1 MANILEVILKGDAK
15 HLNSSLGK
23 ASSKLKNF
31 GKRISSLGSSLQT
44 RLTLPLV
51 AAGGASIKMAADFD
65 KSMTQI
71 KTLVG
76 VAGDT
81 VDSMSVSVKRLATE
95 AGISSGEAADAL
107 FFITSA
113 GLRGAEAMAVLEQST
128 KAAAVGLG
136 ETKVIADLAT
146 SALNAYGV
154 ENLSASQ
161 ATDVLTGAVREGKLS
176 ADTLAQ
182 SMGTVLP
189 VASQLGVQFSEV
201 GATFAAMSRTGTDAA
216 MAATQIRGILFALLK
231 PSKQASDTLEE
242 FGLSAAGLRQQI
254 REEGLLSTLKTLTA
268 TFGDNEEAQGK
279 VFANTRALAGVLD
292 LMGKNLGSTEQ
303 IFKSMNNTTG
313 ITQQAFDQLG
323 DSAEFKL
330 RKGLVELKNQFSD
343 LGGIL
348 MDSLL
353 PALTSI
359 IGFASKLFKAFK
371 NLDPVTQQIIIGFT
385 AFAAVLP
392 TILTVGGALLTVIGA
407 LISPFGLVGV
417 AVAVAATRFNEI
429 RNIINDFTIDLKTS
443 LVNTLVK
450 VKAGFDKFM
459 VTLDTAKKVFNE
471 FMSEGFSG
479 DFESI
484 FKEQTTRLENISKKA
499 GEEIGKNLSGAEI
512 LKDSNNLR
520 PTLDII
526 TEFAKKHLPNA
537 FTNVGI
543 KAPKV
548 PAPKIETPQGEDLGS
563 LFAIQG
569 DPFNSV
575 FANASKGVEEF
586 GNKSVTSFQAI
597 SATISENTARFN
609 EMNETREQTQQR
621 LSDLAQVVGGQLYGA
636 FNELGS
642 AIVSSMGLGEG
653 AIASFTGAFLSAA
666 MDAIGAALSTAVAN
680 AIASASAGSL
690 LAGPA
695 APIILPALIAGTMA
709 VVKGAF
715 SSNVPK
721 FAKGGIVSAPT
732 LGLMGEYAGARSNP
746 EVIAPLDRL
755 KGMIGQRES
764 SVNVTGGF
772 RLEGQD
778 LVVALQRAERNRS
791 RL

>member
-23 ASSKLKNF
+23 ASRNLKNF
-31 GKRISSLGSSLQT
+31 GKKVSNLGSSLQT

-51 AAGGASIKMAADFD
+51 MAGGASMKMAADFD

-81 VDSMSVSVKRLATE
+81 VDQMSVSVKRLATE

-113 GLRGAEAMAVLEQST
+113 GLRGAEAMAVLEQAT

-189 VASQLGVQFSEV
+189 VASQLGVEFNEV

-216 MAATQIRGILFALLK
+216 MAATQIRGILFSLLK

-254 REEGLLSTLKTLTA
+254 KEKGLLSTLKTLTT

-279 VFANTRALAGVLD
+279 VFANTRALSGVLD

-313 ITQQAFDQLG
+313 ITQKAFDQLA
-323 DSAEFKL
+323 DSSEFKL
-330 RKGLVELKNQFSD
+330 RKGLIELKNQFTD

-353 PALTSI
+353 PVITDVLSFVSKLFTAFKKLDPVVQQMA
-359 IGFASKLFKAFK
+359 IGFA
-371 NLDPVTQQIIIGFT
+371 

-392 TILTVGGALLTVIGA
+392 TILMVGGSLLTLFGALLSPIA
-407 LISPFGLVGV
+407 LT
-417 AVAVAATRFNEI
+417 AVAVALLAANFNEI
-429 RNIINDFTIDLKTS
+429 SNVINDFTVDLKVG
-443 LVNTLVK
+443 LLNALVK
-450 VKAGFDKFM
+450 IQAGFEKFM
-459 VTLDTAKKVFNE
+459 VRVETATSLIKRFLTDGFDADFTSIFQEQTNKLADISLKAGKEISDNLDGAKIIKKYNDLPSTMEVIVKKAKK
-471 FMSEGFSG
+471 
-479 DFESI
+479 I
-484 FKEQTTRLENISKKA
+484 FGGLLSDA
-499 GEEIGKNLSGAEI
+499 GIG
-512 LKDSNNLR
+512 
-520 PTLDII
+520 
-526 TEFAKKHLPNA
+526 
-537 FTNVGI
+537 
-543 KAPKV
+543 APKI
-548 PAPKIETPQGEDLGS
+548 PAPEIETPQGEQDLGS
-563 LFAIQG
+563 VFSIQDNPFG
-569 DPFNSV
+569 D
-575 FANASKGVEEF
+575 ASKGVEEF
-586 GNKSVTSFQAI
+586 AKKSTSSLAVVNQGILGSSEHIRMLDEERMQALQEK
-597 SATISENTARFN
+597 ANA
-609 EMNETREQTQQR
+609 
-621 LSDLAQVVGGQLYGA
+621 VGGAVAGA
-636 FNELGS
+636 FANMGSNMLSSLGL
-642 AIVSSMGLGEG
+642 ADDGFEGFVKNLGGTVIDLIAQMMAASIAQSIAG
-653 AIASFTGAFLSAA
+653 ATASGTG
-666 MDAIGAALSTAVAN
+666 T
-680 AIASASAGSL
+680 
-690 LAGPA
+690 GPA
-695 APIILPALIAGTMA
+695 AVFTTPAFIATAIGG
-709 VVKGAF
+709 VLSAF
-715 SSNVPK
+715 AAIPK
-721 FAKGGIVSAPT
+721 FANGGIVSAPT
-732 LGLMGEYAGARSNP
+732 LGLMGEYSGARSNP

-755 KGMIGQRES
+755 KGMIGQKEN

>member
-23 ASSKLKNF
+23 ASRNLKNF
-31 GKRISSLGSSLQT
+31 GKKVSNLGSSLQT

-51 AAGGASIKMAADFD
+51 MAGGASMKMAADFD

-81 VDSMSVSVKRLATE
+81 VDQMSVSVKRLATE

-113 GLRGAEAMAVLEQST
+113 GLRGAEAMAVLEQAT

-189 VASQLGVQFSEV
+189 VASQLGVEFNEV

-216 MAATQIRGILFALLK
+216 MAATQIRGILFSLLK

-254 REEGLLSTLKTLTA
+254 KEKGLLSTLKTLTT

-279 VFANTRALAGVLD
+279 VFANTRALSGVLD

-313 ITQQAFDQLG
+313 ITQKAFDQLA
-323 DSAEFKL
+323 DSSEFKL
-330 RKGLVELKNQFSD
+330 RKGLIELKNQFTD

-353 PALTSI
+353 PVITDVLSFVSKLFTAFKKLDPVVQQMA
-359 IGFASKLFKAFK
+359 IGFA
-371 NLDPVTQQIIIGFT
+371 

-392 TILTVGGALLTVIGA
+392 TILMVGGSLLTLFGALLSPIA
-407 LISPFGLVGV
+407 LT
-417 AVAVAATRFNEI
+417 AVAVALLAANFNEI
-429 RNIINDFTIDLKTS
+429 SNVINDFTVDLKVG
-443 LVNTLVK
+443 LLNALVK
-450 VKAGFDKFM
+450 IQAGFEKFM
-459 VTLDTAKKVFNE
+459 VRVETATSLIKRFLTDGFDADFTSIFQEQTNKLADISLKAGKEISDNLDGAKIIKKYNDLPSTMEVIVKKAKK
-471 FMSEGFSG
+471 
-479 DFESI
+479 I
-484 FKEQTTRLENISKKA
+484 F
-499 GEEIGKNLSGAEI
+499 GGLS
-512 LKDSNNLR
+512 
-520 PTLDII
+520 
-526 TEFAKKHLPNA
+526 
-537 FTNVGI
+537 
-543 KAPKV
+543 
-548 PAPKIETPQGEDLGS
+548 
-563 LFAIQG
+563 
-569 DPFNSV
+569 
-575 FANASKGVEEF
+575 
-586 GNKSVTSFQAI
+586 
-597 SATISENTARFN
+597 
-609 EMNETREQTQQR
+609 
-621 LSDLAQVVGGQLYGA
+621 
-636 FNELGS
+636 
-642 AIVSSMGLGEG
+642 
-653 AIASFTGAFLSAA
+653 
-666 MDAIGAALSTAVAN
+666 
-680 AIASASAGSL
+680 
-690 LAGPA
+690 
-695 APIILPALIAGTMA
+695 LIH
-709 VVKGAF
+709 
-715 SSNVPK
+715 
-721 FAKGGIVSAPT
+721 I
-732 LGLMGEYAGARSNP
+732 
-746 EVIAPLDRL
+746 
-755 KGMIGQRES
+755 
-764 SVNVTGGF
+764 
-772 RLEGQD
+772 
-778 LVVALQRAERNRS
+778 
-791 RL
+791 

>member
-1 MANILEVILKGDAK
+1 MANILEVILKGNAK
-15 HLNSSLGK
+15 HLNSSLGR
-23 ASSKLKNF
+23 ASTNLKNF
-31 GKRISSLGSSLQT
+31 GKRVSALGSSLQT

-81 VDSMSVSVKRLATE
+81 VDQMSVSVKRLATE

-189 VASQLGVQFSEV
+189 VASQLGVEFSEV

-231 PSKQASDTLEE
+231 PSKQASDTLAE

-254 REEGLLSTLKTLTA
+254 KEEGLLSTLKTLTA

-313 ITQQAFDQLG
+313 ITQKAFDQLG

-330 RKGLVELKNQFSD
+330 RKGLIELKNQFTD

-353 PALTSI
+353 PVLTDAIS
-359 IGFASKLFKAFK
+359 FASKLFTAFK
-371 NLDPVTQQIIIGFT
+371 KLDPVTQQLTIGFA

-392 TILTVGGALLTVIGA
+392 TILTVGGALLTLIGA
-407 LISPFGLVGV
+407 LISPIGLVVAGV
-417 AVAVAATRFNEI
+417 ALLAVKFNEVS
-429 RNIINDFTIDLKTS
+429 NIINDFTVDIKTG
-443 LVNTLVK
+443 LLNALVK
-450 VKAGFDKFM
+450 VQAGFEKFM
-459 VTLDTAKKVFNE
+459 VRVETASALITKFLEEGFDADFASIFQEQTNKLAFISLSASKEIADNLDASEIIKKYNDLPPTMEVIAKKARELFGGI
-471 FMSEGFSG
+471 FSE
-479 DFESI
+479 
-484 FKEQTTRLENISKKA
+484 
-499 GEEIGKNLSGAEI
+499 
-512 LKDSNNLR
+512 
-520 PTLDII
+520 
-526 TEFAKKHLPNA
+526 
-537 FTNVGI
+537 VGI
-543 KAPKV
+543 KPPKV
-548 PAPKIETPQGEDLGS
+548 PAPEIETPQGEQDLS
-563 LFAIQG
+563 NIFAIQG
-569 DPFNSV
+569 NPFS
-575 FANASKGVEEF
+575 AATKGVEEF
-586 GNKSVTSFQAI
+586 ANKSTKSLGVVNQNILASSEHIKMLDEERMQALQEKA
-597 SATISENTARFN
+597 SA
-609 EMNETREQTQQR
+609 
-621 LSDLAQVVGGQLYGA
+621 VGGAVAGA
-636 FNELGS
+636 FANMGSNMLNSLGL
-642 AIVSSMGLGEG
+642 ADDGFEGFVKNLGGTVIDLIAQMLAASIAQSIAG
-653 AIASFTGAFLSAA
+653 ATASGT
-666 MDAIGAALSTAVAN
+666 ST
-680 AIASASAGSL
+680 
-690 LAGPA
+690 GPA
-695 APIILPALIAGTMA
+695 AVFTTPAFIATA
-709 VVKGAF
+709 VGGVLSAF
-715 SSNVPK
+715 AAIPK
-721 FAKGGIVSAPT
+721 FANGGIVSAPT
-732 LGLMGEYAGARSNP
+732 LGLMGEYAGAKSNP

-764 SVNVTGGF
+764 NVNITGGF
-772 RLEGQD
+772 KLEGQD
-778 LVVALQRAERNRS
+778 LIVALQRANRNRS
-791 RL
+791 RLL

>member
-23 ASSKLKNF
+23 ASRSLKSF
-31 GKRISSLGSSLQT
+31 GKRVGSLGSSLQT

-189 VASQLGVQFSEV
+189 VASQLGVEFSEV

-216 MAATQIRGILFALLK
+216 MAATQIRGILFSLLK
-231 PSKQASDTLEE
+231 PSKQASDTLAE
-242 FGLSAAGLRQQI
+242 FGLSAEGLRRQI
-254 REEGLLSTLKTLTA
+254 KEEGLLSTLKTLTT
-268 TFGDNEEAQGK
+268 TFGDNEEAQGR
-279 VFANTRALAGVLD
+279 VFANTRALSGVLD

-303 IFKSMNNTTG
+303 IFKSMNNTAG
-313 ITQQAFDQLG
+313 ITQKAFDQLG

-330 RKGLVELKNQFSD
+330 RKGLIELKNQFTD

-348 MDSLL
+348 MESLL
-353 PALTSI
+353 PVLTDA
-359 IGFASKLFKAFK
+359 IGFASKLFKAFGR
-371 NLDPVTQQIIIGFT
+371 LDPVVQQMAIGFA

-392 TILTVGGALLTVIGA
+392 SILMVGGSLLTLFGSLLTPIGGVVIVVGA
-407 LISPFGLVGV
+407 L
-417 AVAVAATRFNEI
+417 AANFNEI
-429 RNIINDFTIDLKTS
+429 SNIINDFTVDLKVG
-443 LVNTLVK
+443 LLNALVK
-450 VKAGFDKFM
+450 IQAGFEKFM
-459 VTLDTAKKVFNE
+459 VRVETATSLIKRFLKDGFDADFTSLFQEQTNKLADISLKAGKEISDNLDGAKIIKKYNDLPPTMEVIAKKA
-471 FMSEGFSG
+471 
-479 DFESI
+479 
-484 FKEQTTRLENISKKA
+484 KELF
-499 GEEIGKNLSGAEI
+499 GGLLS
-512 LKDSNNLR
+512 D
-520 PTLDII
+520 
-526 TEFAKKHLPNA
+526 
-537 FTNVGI
+537 VGI
-543 KAPKV
+543 R
-548 PAPKIETPQGEDLGS
+548 APKIPMPEVETPKTQDLGS
-563 LFAIQG
+563 IFAIQG
-569 DPFNSV
+569 NPFDE
-575 FANASKGVEEF
+575 AGKGVEDF
-586 GNKSVTSFQAI
+586 AKKSTTSFAAI
-597 SATISENTARFN
+597 SSSIKENTARFY
-609 EMNETREQTQQR
+609 EMNEAREQTQQR
-621 LSDLAQVVGGQLYGA
+621 LSDLAQVVGGQLMGA
-636 FNELGS
+636 FSSLGDT
-642 AIVSSMGLGEG
+642 IVTSMGLGEG
-653 AIASFTGAFLSAA
+653 ALGSFAGAFITAA
-666 MDAIGAALSTAVAN
+666 MDAIAASLAVATAAAIKGAAE
-680 AIASASAGSL
+680 GSF
-690 LAGPA
+690 LAGPL
-695 APIILPALIAGTMA
+695 APIVLPALIAGGVA
-709 VVKGAF
+709 VVKSAF

-721 FAKGGIVSAPT
+721 FANGGIVSAPT

-746 EVIAPLDRL
+746 EVIAPLDKL
-755 KGMIGQRES
+755 KGMIGQRETA
-764 SVNVTGGF
+764 VNVTGGF

-778 LVVALQRAERNRS
+778 LVMALQRADRNRS
-791 RL
+791 RLL

>member
-231 PSKQASDTLEE
+231 PSKQASDTLAE

-279 VFANTRALAGVLD
+279 VFSNTRALAGVLD

-313 ITQQAFDQLG
+313 ITQKAFDQLG

-353 PALTSI
+353 PALTNI

-392 TILTVGGALLTVIGA
+392 TILTVGGALLTVIGS

-417 AVAVAATRFNEI
+417 AVAFAATRFNEI

-443 LVNTLVK
+443 LLNALIK
-450 VKAGFDKFM
+450 VQAGFDKFM
-459 VTLDTAKKVFNE
+459 VTLDTAKAVLAE
-471 FMSEGFSG
+471 FMTKRFSG

-484 FKEQTTRLENISKKA
+484 FKLQTTRLENISKKA
-499 GEEIGKNLSGAEI
+499 GEEIGKNLSGAKI

-526 TEFAKKHLPNA
+526 TEFGKKHLPNA

-548 PAPKIETPQGEDLGS
+548 PAPEMETQGQTTQDLGS
-563 LFAIQG
+563 IFAIQG
-569 DPFNSV
+569 DPFTSAKNSMQE
-575 FANASKGVEEF
+575 FAKASTASMSTV
-586 GNKSVTSFQAI
+586 NQNILAS
-597 SATISENTARFN
+597 SENIRMLDEERMQALQDKAF
-609 EMNETREQTQQR
+609 
-621 LSDLAQVVGGQLYGA
+621 AVGG
-636 FNELGS
+636 S
-642 AIVSSMGLGEG
+642 
-653 AIASFTGAFLSAA
+653 
-666 MDAIGAALSTAVAN
+666 VAN
-680 AIASASAGSL
+680 AFANMGFNMLDSLNLADDGFQGFVKNMAGTVIDLIAQMLAASIAQSIAGATASGTGT
-690 LAGPA
+690 GPA
-695 APIILPALIAGTMA
+695 AIFTTPAFIATA
-709 VVKGAF
+709 VGGVLSAF
-715 SSNVPK
+715 AAIPK
-721 FAKGGIVSAPT
+721 FANGGIVSAPT

>member
-23 ASSKLKNF
+23 ASRNLKNF
-31 GKRISSLGSSLQT
+31 GKKVSNLGSSLQT

-51 AAGGASIKMAADFD
+51 MAGGASMKMAADFD

-81 VDSMSVSVKRLATE
+81 VDQMSVSVKRLATE

-113 GLRGAEAMAVLEQST
+113 GLRGAEAMAVLEQAT

-189 VASQLGVQFSEV
+189 VASQLGVEFNEV

-216 MAATQIRGILFALLK
+216 MAATQIRGILFSLLK

-254 REEGLLSTLKTLTA
+254 KEKGLLSTLKTLTT

-279 VFANTRALAGVLD
+279 VFANTRALSGVLD

-313 ITQQAFDQLG
+313 ITQKAFDQLA
-323 DSAEFKL
+323 DSSEFKL
-330 RKGLVELKNQFSD
+330 RKGLIELKNQFTD

-353 PALTSI
+353 PVITDVLSFVSKLFTAFKKLDPVVQQMA
-359 IGFASKLFKAFK
+359 IGFA
-371 NLDPVTQQIIIGFT
+371 

-392 TILTVGGALLTVIGA
+392 TILMVGGSLLTLFGALLSPIA
-407 LISPFGLVGV
+407 LT
-417 AVAVAATRFNEI
+417 AVAVALLAANFNEI
-429 RNIINDFTIDLKTS
+429 SNVINDFTVDLKVG
-443 LVNTLVK
+443 LLNALVK
-450 VKAGFDKFM
+450 IQAGFEKFM
-459 VTLDTAKKVFNE
+459 VRVETATSLIKRFLTD
-471 FMSEGFSG
+471 GFDA
-479 DFESI
+479 DFTSI
-484 FKEQTTRLENISKKA
+484 FQEQTNKPVSYTHLTLPTKA
-499 GEEIGKNLSGAEI
+499 
-512 LKDSNNLR
+512 
-520 PTLDII
+520 
-526 TEFAKKHLPNA
+526 
-537 FTNVGI
+537 
-543 KAPKV
+543 
-548 PAPKIETPQGEDLGS
+548 
-563 LFAIQG
+563 
-569 DPFNSV
+569 
-575 FANASKGVEEF
+575 
-586 GNKSVTSFQAI
+586 
-597 SATISENTARFN
+597 
-609 EMNETREQTQQR
+609 
-621 LSDLAQVVGGQLYGA
+621 
-636 FNELGS
+636 
-642 AIVSSMGLGEG
+642 
-653 AIASFTGAFLSAA
+653 
-666 MDAIGAALSTAVAN
+666 
-680 AIASASAGSL
+680 
-690 LAGPA
+690 
-695 APIILPALIAGTMA
+695 
-709 VVKGAF
+709 
-715 SSNVPK
+715 
-721 FAKGGIVSAPT
+721 
-732 LGLMGEYAGARSNP
+732 
-746 EVIAPLDRL
+746 
-755 KGMIGQRES
+755 
-764 SVNVTGGF
+764 
-772 RLEGQD
+772 
-778 LVVALQRAERNRS
+778 
-791 RL
+791 

>member
-1 MANILEVILKGDAK
+1 MANILEVILKGDAR

-231 PSKQASDTLEE
+231 PSKQASDTLAE

-429 RNIINDFTIDLKTS
+429 RNIIRDFVVDLKTS
-443 LVNTLVK
+443 LLNALVK
-450 VKAGFDKFM
+450 VQAGFDKFM
-459 VTLDTAKKVFNE
+459 VTLDTAKAVLAE
-471 FMSEGFSG
+471 FMTEGFSG

-484 FKEQTTRLENISKKA
+484 FKLQTTRLENISKKA

-512 LKDSNNLR
+512 LKDSNNLK
-520 PTLDII
+520 PTLDVIK
-526 TEFAKKHLPNA
+526 EFAKKHLPNV

-732 LGLMGEYAGARSNP
+732 LGLMGEYSNVRTNP